1 MVNKKRL
8 KDLST
13 FADSKLI
20 EEIKY
25 RNANR
30 KELRTY
36 KRLALEILLK
46 LDEKRMT
53 QKQLAEK
60 LGVSAQYVNK
70 LVKGNEKFG
79 GEILVKLEEVL
90 DMPIF
95 VQNLPREKQELLKE
109 EKLEPV
115 FTGKMAV
122 RIPIFQPKISSDF
135 RKNSEQVFSDSAMQ
149 KSAYA
154 SCAY

>member
-122 RIPIFQPKISSDF
+122 IIPIFQPKISSDF
-135 RKNSEQVFSDSAMQ
+135 RKNSEQVFSDSVMQ

>member
-8 KDLST
+8 KDLSI

-122 RIPIFQPKISSDF
+122 IIPIFQPKISSDF
-135 RKNSEQVFSDSAMQ
+135 RKNSEQVFSDIAMQ

>member
-1 MVNKKRL
+1 MVKKKRL

-115 FTGKMAV
+115 FTGKMV
-122 RIPIFQPKISSDF
+122 VIIPIFQPKISSDF

>member
-8 KDLST
+8 KDLSI

-122 RIPIFQPKISSDF
+122 IIPIFQHLNRSF
-135 RKNSEQVFSDSAMQ
+135 
-149 KSAYA
+149 
-154 SCAY
+154 

>member
-1 MVNKKRL
+1 MLNKKRL

-122 RIPIFQPKISSDF
+122 IIPIFQPKISSDF

>member
-90 DMPIF
+90 EMPIF
-95 VQNLPREKQELLKE
+95 VQNLPKEKQELLKE
-109 EKLEPV
+109 EKLEPI

-122 RIPIFQPKISSDF
+122 IIPIFQPKISPDF
-135 RKNSEQVFSDSAMQ
+135 RKNSEQVFSDSTMQ